1 MILYMIRKHTFVV
14 CVIRMWND
22 LNEVNLVSWLISLI
36 DRQVEFWYWIAF
48 IYTKE
53 HYNCK

>member
-22 LNEVNLVSWLISLI
+22 LNEINLVSWYISLI
-36 DRQVEFWYWIAF
+36 DRQVEFWY
-48 IYTKE
+48 
-53 HYNCK
+53 